1 MSLDQLYQGFRHPPR
16 SCTQIPFWFLNGKV
30 DGHEYARQ
38 IEEMASQGVLQA
50 MPHPRYGMDR
60 RDYLTDRFWSAM
72 EQLLRKASETD
83 FAIHLYD
90 EFNWSSGPAGGRVTA
105 HVPYRSLGISL
116 RARTVTGPARVTFDD
131 CDDRPLRIDMLT
143 NFSQREDYL
152 RVLLVPVTEDDTLDF
167 RAATELPVPSPEDA
181 EVVIDVPSGK
191 FEAIVLFTVRSSHPS
206 PIAPGCGGLIDYLS
220 PEPTRRF
227 IEYTHEQYAKR
238 FGRYFGTTIK
248 SIFYDESGP
257 FSAGCFTWTDRFPEE
272 FERLKGYDIVANL
285 HHLFYDAGA
294 TTEKVRCDYW
304 DVVAHLFTES
314 FIGQLADWC
323 SEHGIALTGHAFE
336 EIHRWTWA
344 ADPYRL
350 LRRQQW
356 PGTDSLGGYKNYSE
370 IKLAQGVSDITGK
383 RVLAC
388 ESIGGMDGWAATL
401 RKTKLA
407 YNQLA
412 VAGVTHTI
420 PHAFFQSVESAKS
433 ECPPSFFFQ
442 NPFWK
447 YYRRLADMTARQN
460 WINRQGVHVADIAV
474 FYPLVSWWG
483 DARGG
488 RGLGLPQAHASGVYY
503 PKGAGTPEDPIVF
516 NAIIDTLMGNQLDHD
531 VIDSQG
537 LAEASIRDGTIAIAG
552 ERFRCLVVP
561 PMNTIRTS
569 DVARFRELL
578 DAGVILVVVGRW
590 PSVSMERGRDDAGLV
605 AAVEELRSRAHTVR
619 DAAAL
624 VTLLRGLIEPDITV
638 TSGDTDA
645 IDACHRRI
653 TDDSGR
659 STEVYLICNTRPTET
674 AVSLK
679 LRATGEV
686 AIWNSESGKAFRGAG
701 KCDGNGTAV
710 TLRLGPYAA
719 PYVLIGDNVADGLP
733 ALPVETTGEPAATI
747 PVTGTWL
754 FKPLPGEE
762 PNLRAYAH
770 VPVTVAVPVFRTTQ
784 IYDEDPMR
792 FHPEIW
798 ERFPD
803 PGFDDSSW
811 DLVHCA
817 RRPLLYD
824 DWYGSRVFRTAIPPG
839 ADAIKLPIPINCEY
853 VLYVDGTRVR
863 VARERTELES
873 GWLDIPYRGGKPGVL
888 AVECRSTADQ
898 YGITGP
904 FEFRCRPREVEPG
917 SWVDQGL
924 WWYSGYAQYD
934 KEVELPDPAGKKVIL
949 DLGEVRESAELW
961 VNARCVGAHIWPPY
975 AFDITRYVV
984 PGRND
989 IRVIASNLL
998 SNHMFWAEAGRRD
1011 KPGEVCPSGL
1021 LGPVRI
1027 DLFDGGRSSAEGS
1040 PPNSRATT
1048 RARQKEVS

>member
-1 MSLDQLYQGFRHPPR
+1 MILDQLYQGFRNPPR
-16 SCTQIPFWFLNGKV
+16 SCSQIPFWFLNGKV

-60 RDYLTDRFWSAM
+60 RDYLSDRFWSAM

-116 RARTVTGPARVTFDD
+116 RARTVTGPARVTFDN

-143 NFSQREDYL
+143 NFSEREDYL
-152 RVLLVPVTEDDTLDF
+152 RVLLVPLTEDDTLNF
-167 RAATELPVPSPEDA
+167 QAATELAVPPPADA
-181 EVVIDVPSGK
+181 EVVIDVPPGR

-206 PIAPGCGGLIDYLS
+206 PIAPGCGGLIDYLA
-220 PEPTRRF
+220 PEPTRKF

-238 FGRYFGTTIK
+238 FQQYFGTTIK

-383 RVLAC
+383 RVLVC

-420 PHAFFQSVESAKS
+420 PHAFFQSVDSAKS

-488 RGLGLPQAHASGVYY
+488 RGLGLPRPTPAAST
-503 PKGAGTPEDPIVF
+503 TPR
-516 NAIIDTLMGNQLDHD
+516 A
-531 VIDSQG
+531 
-537 LAEASIRDGTIAIAG
+537 
-552 ERFRCLVVP
+552 
-561 PMNTIRTS
+561 
-569 DVARFRELL
+569 
-578 DAGVILVVVGRW
+578 
-590 PSVSMERGRDDAGLV
+590 RGR
-605 AAVEELRSRAHTVR
+605 RK
-619 DAAAL
+619 
-624 VTLLRGLIEPDITV
+624 I
-638 TSGDTDA
+638 
-645 IDACHRRI
+645 
-653 TDDSGR
+653 
-659 STEVYLICNTRPTET
+659 
-674 AVSLK
+674 
-679 LRATGEV
+679 
-686 AIWNSESGKAFRGAG
+686 
-701 KCDGNGTAV
+701 
-710 TLRLGPYAA
+710 
-719 PYVLIGDNVADGLP
+719 
-733 ALPVETTGEPAATI
+733 
-747 PVTGTWL
+747 
-754 FKPLPGEE
+754 
-762 PNLRAYAH
+762 
-770 VPVTVAVPVFRTTQ
+770 Q
-784 IYDEDPMR
+784 
-792 FHPEIW
+792 
-798 ERFPD
+798 
-803 PGFDDSSW
+803 
-811 DLVHCA
+811 
-817 RRPLLYD
+817 
-824 DWYGSRVFRTAIPPG
+824 
-839 ADAIKLPIPINCEY
+839 
-853 VLYVDGTRVR
+853 
-863 VARERTELES
+863 
-873 GWLDIPYRGGKPGVL
+873 
-888 AVECRSTADQ
+888 
-898 YGITGP
+898 
-904 FEFRCRPREVEPG
+904 
-917 SWVDQGL
+917 
-924 WWYSGYAQYD
+924 
-934 KEVELPDPAGKKVIL
+934 
-949 DLGEVRESAELW
+949 
-961 VNARCVGAHIWPPY
+961 
-975 AFDITRYVV
+975 
-984 PGRND
+984 
-989 IRVIASNLL
+989 
-998 SNHMFWAEAGRRD
+998 
-1011 KPGEVCPSGL
+1011 
-1021 LGPVRI
+1021 
-1027 DLFDGGRSSAEGS
+1027 
-1040 PPNSRATT
+1040 
-1048 RARQKEVS
+1048 

>member
-1 MSLDQLYQGFRHPPR
+1 MMMMNIDQLYQGFRRPPR
-16 SCTQIPFWFLNGKV
+16 SCTQIPFWFLNGEV

-38 IEEMASQGVLQA
+38 IEDMASQGVLQA

-60 RDYLTDRFWSAM
+60 RDYLTERFWSAM
-72 EQLLRKASETD
+72 EQLLRKASETG
-83 FAIHLYD
+83 FTIHLYD

-105 HVPYRSLGISL
+105 HVPYRSLGISI

-152 RVLLVPVTEDDTLDF
+152 RVLLVPLTDDDTLDF
-167 RAATELPVPSPEDA
+167 QAATELPVPLSEKT
-181 EVVIDVPSGK
+181 EVVIEVPSGK

-227 IEYTHEQYAKR
+227 IEHTHEEYAKR
-238 FGRYFGTTIK
+238 FGRYFGSTIK

-257 FSAGCFTWTDRFPEE
+257 FSAGCFTWTDRFAEE

-323 SEHGIALTGHAFE
+323 GEHGIALTGHAFE

-370 IKLAQGVSDITGK
+370 IKLAQGVSHISGK

-388 ESIGGMDGWAATL
+388 ESIGGMDAWAATL
-401 RKTKLA
+401 RTTRKA

-488 RGLGLPQAHASGVYY
+488 RGLGLPQAHASGVYN
-503 PKGAGTPEDPIVF
+503 PKGASTPEDPITF
-516 NAIIDTLMGNQLDHD
+516 NSIIDTLMGNQLDHD

-537 LAEASIRDGTIAIAG
+537 LAEATIGDGTIAVAG

-561 PMNTIRTS
+561 PMNTIRAS
-569 DVARFRELL
+569 DVARFRELV
-578 DAGVILVVVGRW
+578 DAGGILVVVGRW
-590 PSVSMERGRDDAGLV
+590 PSISMERGRDDADLT
-605 AAVEELRSRAHTVR
+605 AAVRELRSRAHTVA
-619 DAAAL
+619 DAEAL
-624 VTLLRGLIEPDITV
+624 VTLLRRLIEPDIAV
-638 TSGDTDA
+638 TEGDTDA

-653 TDDSGR
+653 TDDSGS
-659 STEVYLICNTRPTET
+659 STEVYLISNTRPTET
-674 AVSLK
+674 TVSLT
-679 LRATGEV
+679 LRATGQV
-686 AIWNSESGKAFRGAG
+686 AIWNSETGEAFRGAG
-701 KCDGNGTAV
+701 KRIGDGTAV

-719 PYVLIGDNVADGLP
+719 PYVMIGEKVADGLP
-733 ALPVETTGEPAATI
+733 PLPVETTGEPAATI

-762 PNLRAYAH
+762 PISAPTPTCRSSCRCRCSAPPRSTTRIPCASSRRSGSGSPTLSSTTRAGTWCTARAG
-770 VPVTVAVPVFRTTQ
+770 PCSTTTGTAAASSAPSFRRGRT
-784 IYDEDPMR
+784 P
-792 FHPEIW
+792 
-798 ERFPD
+798 
-803 PGFDDSSW
+803 SS
-811 DLVHCA
+811 C
-817 RRPLLYD
+817 P
-824 DWYGSRVFRTAIPPG
+824 S
-839 ADAIKLPIPINCEY
+839 
-853 VLYVDGTRVR
+853 
-863 VARERTELES
+863 
-873 GWLDIPYRGGKPGVL
+873 
-888 AVECRSTADQ
+888 RSTASTCCTSTAPACGWRGNAPSWSRAGSTSLPGRQAGRAGGGVPLDGGPVRHHRPLRVPLPSAGGGA
-898 YGITGP
+898 GILG
-904 FEFRCRPREVEPG
+904 RP
-917 SWVDQGL
+917 GL

-934 KEVELPDPAGKKVIL
+934 KEVELPDPAGRKLIL
-949 DLGEVRESAELW
+949 DLGEVRESVELW
-961 VNARCVGAHIWPPY
+961 VNARCVGARIWPPY
-975 AFDITRYVV
+975 SFDITRYVV

-998 SNHMFWAEAGRRD
+998 ANHMFWAEAGRRD
-1011 KPGEVCPSGL
+1011 KPGKVCPSGL

-1027 DLFDGGRSSAEGS
+1027 DVFDDRHVSGD
-1040 PPNSRATT
+1040 RATHEE
-1048 RARQKEVS
+1048 AS